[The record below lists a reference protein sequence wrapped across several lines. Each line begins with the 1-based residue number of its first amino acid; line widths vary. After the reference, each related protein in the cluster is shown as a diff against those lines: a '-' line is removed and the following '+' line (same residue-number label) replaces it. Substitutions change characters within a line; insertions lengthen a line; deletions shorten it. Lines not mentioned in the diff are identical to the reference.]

1 MRRSNDTP
9 TTLDLICGTL
19 SLAALLGSYW
29 LLAAVLT

>member
-1 MRRSNDTP
+1 MRRANDTP

-19 SLAALLGSYW
+19 AIAALFGSYW